1 MKGNKQKLFWGIM
14 ILIGLANTLQAIFTE
29 LIYDEAYYWYFS
41 KQLDWGYFDHP
52 PMVAAMIALGNL
64 FFKGTLGVR
73 IIGVFSTLGAY
84 VLIWNT
90 VSKTHKKHHIGA
102 FFVLLSSM
110 TLLNAY
116 GFFTLPDTPLLFFTA
131 LLFYLLKSFFKG
143 PNWGLSIA
151 LGLVMA
157 ALMYS
162 KYHAVLVIVGV
173 LVGVPSLLKNKYA
186 WVAVGVSLVAYSPHL
201 YWLYS
206 NEFVS
211 VAYHLFE
218 RPNRAYDFFDFG
230 LGYFINLAAI
240 FGFCFPFIYK
250 SLFSETRDTA
260 LKKSLFGVIVTVLV
274 FFFISSFNRRIQ
286 TQWMVVICIPAALL
300 VFEAL
305 MANPKLKRQLWIS
318 GWINIILIVFLR
330 IGLVYEPL
338 LPISY
343 EAHGNKAWTTALKEV
358 VGDHKVVFENS
369 YRNAPMY
376 AFYTGGDTYS
386 LNTIDYRQNQYNIDG
401 SERAVLGEKVA
412 YITKDSVSGI
422 DNIPAD
428 FSFEKAKAV
437 PYYGTWIPSFKP
449 YSQLKIAL
457 IQAKDNSIVFALQ
470 NPYSF
475 QIPIQEI
482 RFGLAFLNEYK
493 QFQYLSEFEAI
504 ELVSKKTGTVATNN
518 LNKIVMPGETV
529 TLKGKYH
536 LKDSD
541 LSMEYFKLSISA
553 NSMPFLLGAN
563 SHKLATWKL
572 N

>member
-1 MKGNKQKLFWGIM
+1 MKGNKQELFWGII
-14 ILIGLANTLQAIFTE
+14 ILIGLANTLQAFFTE

-52 PMVAAMIALGNL
+52 PMVAAMIALGKL
-64 FFKGTLGVR
+64 LFKGTLGVR
-73 IIGVFSTLGAY
+73 IVGVLSGLGTY
-84 VLIWNT
+84 LLIWNT
-90 VSKTHKKHHIGA
+90 VSNTYKKHHIGA

-131 LLFYLLKSFFKG
+131 LLFYILKYFLQR
-143 PNWGLSIA
+143 PTWGLSIA

-162 KYHAVLVIVGV
+162 KYHAVLVIIGV
-173 LVGVPSLLKNKYA
+173 LVGVPSLLKNKFA
-186 WVAVGVSLVAYSPHL
+186 WGAVVVSLLAYSPHL
-201 YWLYS
+201 FWLYY
-206 NEFVS
+206 NDFVS

-230 LGYFINLAAI
+230 LGYFINLAAL

-250 SLFSETRDTA
+250 ALFGLSRDTA
-260 LKKSLFGVIVTVLV
+260 LKKSLFGVIITVLV

-286 TQWMVVICIPAALL
+286 TQWMVVICIPMAVLIFDALTQ
-300 VFEAL
+300 
-305 MANPKLKRQLWIS
+305 NSRLKKQLWVS
-318 GWINIILIVFLR
+318 GWINIGLIIFLR

-343 EAHGNKAWTTALKEV
+343 EAHGNKAWTAALKEK
-358 VGDHKVVFENS
+358 VGDRMVVFENS

-376 AFYTGGDTYS
+376 AFYTGSKAYS
-386 LNTIDYRQNQYNIDG
+386 LNAINYRQNQYNIDG
-401 SERAVLGEKVA
+401 SENELIGKEIA
-412 YITKDSVSGI
+412 YITKDSLSFA
-422 DNIPAD
+422 DQIPAD
-428 FSFEKAKAV
+428 FSFEKAKGV

-449 YSQLKIAL
+449 YSQLKTML
-457 IQAKDNSIVFALQ
+457 IQAKDNSLVFELQ

-475 QIPIQEI
+475 QIPMEEI
-482 RFGLAFLNEYK
+482 RVGLAFLNEYK
-493 QFQYLSEFEAI
+493 QFQYLSELEVL
-504 ELVSKKTGTVATNN
+504 EVVSKKNGPVATNN
-518 LNKIVMPGETV
+518 LKRIVMPGETV

-541 LSMEYFKLSISA
+541 LGMGYFKLSISA

-563 SHKLATWKL
+563 SHKLATWNL